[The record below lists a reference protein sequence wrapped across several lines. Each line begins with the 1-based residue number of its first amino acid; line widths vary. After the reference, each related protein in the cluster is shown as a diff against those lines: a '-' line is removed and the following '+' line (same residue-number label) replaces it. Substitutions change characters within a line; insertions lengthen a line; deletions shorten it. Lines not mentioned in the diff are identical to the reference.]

1 MSMRDWAK
9 REVEIACK
17 RENPD
22 RQEGEWDYGCACY
35 ESALKAYNSL
45 LDDDH
50 SGMSWD
56 FTKNILTRLMNGL
69 PLTPIEDIPD
79 VWNEVDENKYQCR
92 RQYSLFKYVDKDG
105 NVTYDDIDQ
114 IVCYDIG
121 DGWGYHMGFIKRI
134 LRQKC
139 PQLREIT
146 MPYVPPEKPFKVYTD
161 TFLSDV
167 KEGDF
172 DHKGIIYMITPKGQ
186 RIDINMY
193 FDFRGNNVTEISRD
207 EFYSRKEKAVKSQ
220 SEQTEGD
227 SYGKETV

>member
-45 LDDDH
+45 MDDGH
-50 SGMSWD
+50 SVMSWG
-56 FTKNILTRLMNGL
+56 FTKTILTRLMNSL
-69 PLTPIEDIPD
+69 PLTPIEDVPE
-79 VWNEVDENKYQCR
+79 VWIEIGENEYQCQ
-92 RQYSLFKYVDKDG
+92 RQHSLFKYVDKDG
-105 NVTYDDIDQ
+105 NVTYHDNDL

-121 DGWGYHMGFIKRI
+121 DDYSYHMGFIDRI

-139 PQLREIT
+139 PQLLEIT
-146 MPYVPPEKPFKVYTD
+146 MPYVPPEKPFEVYTD
-161 TFLSDV
+161 IFLSDV

-172 DHKGIIYMITPKGQ
+172 DHIGIIYMITPQGQ
-186 RIDINMY
+186 RIETHIY

-207 EFYSRKEKAVKSQ
+207 EFYFRKGKAVKCQ

-227 SYGKETV
+227 SHGKETV